1 MVKRTRCTRAC
12 PPGEHVHYV
21 ISNRT
26 GSWYTLER
34 EPHSG
39 NRMSW
44 IERVR
49 AANWLQRLIPQLR
62 RPKW

>member
-12 PPGEHVHYV
+12 PASEHVHYT
-21 ISNRT
+21 SCNRA

-34 EPHSG
+34 EPRSG
-39 NRMSW
+39 DHTSW